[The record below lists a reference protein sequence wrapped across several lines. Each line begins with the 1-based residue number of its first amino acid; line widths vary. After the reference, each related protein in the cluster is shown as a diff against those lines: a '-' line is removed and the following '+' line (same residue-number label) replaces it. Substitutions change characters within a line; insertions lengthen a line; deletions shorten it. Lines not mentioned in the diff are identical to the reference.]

1 MAYLL
6 DTNVITELLK
16 RNAHV
21 VNRYRKALESGE
33 QVYLSAVA
41 YYEVKRGL
49 LHVGA
54 SRQLRQLDED
64 FKNVLQWIA
73 VSDEAWD
80 RAAHIWA
87 ECRRQGRPHDDDGDL
102 LIAAQAN
109 LLGAT
114 VVTRNTRDFSD
125 LHTAIENWETS

>member
-6 DTNVITELLK
+6 DTNVVTELLK

-21 VNRYRKALESGE
+21 VNRYRSALENGE
-33 QVYLSAVA
+33 QVYFSAVA
-41 YYEVKRGL
+41 YYEIKRGL
-49 LHVGA
+49 LHLGA

-64 FKNVLQWIA
+64 FKNVLLWIS

-80 RAAHIWA
+80 RAAQLWA
-87 ECRRQGRPHDDDGDL
+87 ECRKQGRPHDDDGDL

-114 VVTRNTRDFSD
+114 VVTRNTKDFSH
-125 LHTAIENWETS
+125 LQTAIENWEA